1 MFDAIFEVRPA
12 GTAAGV
18 PAANVHPIGSTFGG
32 TFGSAFRGPE
42 RRAAG
47 PLATRC
53 LALMLDE
60 IDYGMLLV
68 GDGGQVLHVN
78 HAARA
83 ELDADHPLQML
94 GRELRARRPQ
104 DVARLHDALADA
116 RRGLRKLLTL
126 GDAADRLSLSVVP
139 LGDACGS
146 VRATLLV
153 LGKRQVCERLSVQ
166 CFARSHGL
174 TPAESRVLEALC
186 QGLTPRDMAAVH
198 GVGLATVRTQIGSIR
213 AKTGAESIRGLV
225 RQVSV
230 LPPIVNRLRTA
241 A

>member
-1 MFDAIFEVRPA
+1 MYDTVFEATPA
-12 GTAAGV
+12 RAAVV
-18 PAANVHPIGSTFGG
+18 PLASLHPI
-32 TFGSAFRGPE
+32 GSAFRGPE
-42 RRAAG
+42 RRRAG
-47 PLATRC
+47 AQATRC

-78 HAARA
+78 QTARA
-83 ELDADHPLQML
+83 ELDAAHPLQLL

-104 DVARLHDALADA
+104 DVVRLHEALADA

-126 GDAADRLSLSVVP
+126 GDADDRLSLSVVP
-139 LGDACGS
+139 LADAGS
-146 VRATLLV
+146 TCATLVV

-186 QGLTPRDMAAVH
+186 QGLTPRDMAVVH

-213 AKTGAESIRGLV
+213 AKTGAESIRELV

-230 LPPIVNRLRTA
+230 LPPIVNRLRA
-241 A
+241 AALDS

>member
-1 MFDAIFEVRPA
+1 MFDALFEATPA
-12 GTAAGV
+12 SAAMAPSATA
-18 PAANVHPIGSTFGG
+18 HPIGSTF
-32 TFGSAFRGPE
+32 RGPE
-42 RRAAG
+42 RRTAGSLAA
-47 PLATRC
+47 RC
-53 LALMLDE
+53 LSLMLDE

-68 GDGGQVLHVN
+68 GDCGQVLHAN

-83 ELDADHPLQML
+83 ELDASHPLQL
-94 GRELRARRPQ
+94 QGHELRARRPQ

-116 RRGLRKLLTL
+116 RRGLRTLLTL
-126 GDAADRLSLSVVP
+126 GDMAERLSLSVVP
-139 LGDACGS
+139 LGEAGGS

-166 CFARSHGL
+166 CFARGHGL

-186 QGLTPRDMAAVH
+186 QGLTPRDMAAMH
-198 GVGLATVRTQIGSIR
+198 GVGLATVRTQIGSVR

-230 LPPIVNRLRTA
+230 LPPIVNRLRTVA
-241 A
+241 